1 MYIIATV
8 LVAFPALV
16 VGQQQPATASPSG
29 PITPSYQYD
38 MYRNSLPTCFDYRAA
53 FEISKGECNL
63 TTLFN
68 HIRAVYEEQSKE
80 NWALKWGCHGGL
92 TRELMTLTGVDD
104 HSKWRAALEGVC
116 EGAFERVAVENIEQ
130 DGSQRPGIDL
140 EDYFQG
146 STVLNYELGM
156 VVPTDTITSVKIHAK
171 MTTSPPPK
179 NRIRGVWRSKTFI
192 LKRKPSS

>member
-1 MYIIATV
+1 MQFWQDSRLSKKAQNKTLPPQKAKQYHRSIFYSSSRTMLFSSSTVLMYIIATV

-63 TTLFN
+63 NTLFN

-80 NWALKWGCHGGL
+80 NWALK
-92 TRELMTLTGVDD
+92 
-104 HSKWRAALEGVC
+104 VC
-116 EGAFERVAVENIEQ
+116 RNNNN
-130 DGSQRPGIDL
+130 
-140 EDYFQG
+140 
-146 STVLNYELGM
+146 STN
-156 VVPTDTITSVKIHAK
+156 
-171 MTTSPPPK
+171 
-179 NRIRGVWRSKTFI
+179 
-192 LKRKPSS
+192 